1 MKDSVY
7 DSFGFEHKSGIL
19 MPISSLPCKYGI
31 GDFGSTCH
39 NFIDFLHAC
48 GQQCWQVLPL
58 NPTAYGDSPYQSP
71 SSFAGNPYFVSL
83 DILAKEGLL
92 TADELKDAEH
102 DSNEVDYG
110 WLFVNRYDTLRKAYA
125 RFVAPM
131 EYREFVKNN
140 KQWLDDY
147 ALFMALKVKFSYIPW
162 FSWAD
167 EYKYYDSA
175 KKHAREMDEE
185 CGFWKFVQFEFFKQW
200 EKVREYAEKNNV
212 KIIGD
217 MPIYVAHDSVDVWSN
232 SQQFL
237 LDKDL
242 NPTVVAGCPP
252 DGFSPD
258 GQLWGN
264 PIYDWAKMQK
274 TGFKWWIE
282 RIKHGLSLYDV
293 LRIDHFRGFAGYY
306 VVPFGDDTAKN
317 GHWEIGVGKL
327 LFDAVFKEIGR
338 AKIIAEDL
346 GFITDDVRE
355 LLSYTGFPGMK
366 VLQFAFFD
374 DDAEYLPRNY
384 KDENCIVYTGT
395 HDADATKEWCD
406 NLSGDT
412 KRRFVKECLNVIYN
426 NTDELDEVACNVDYN
441 DDVSDENKATNDAHL
456 EKKQAKNN
464 TCFDVKHTENDANV
478 DVVCN
483 EENSVE
489 NCVDEKNSAVYAMIM
504 LALKSKANL
513 AVIPLQDYMEIP
525 ARINRPSIPYGNWV
539 WRIRDKDLTEE
550 LKAKIL
556 QAATESGRSTIE

>member
-1 MKDSVY
+1 MY
-7 DSFGFEHKSGIL
+7 NNFGFVHKSGIL

-31 GDFGSTCH
+31 GDFGNACY
-39 NFIDFLHAC
+39 NFIDFLHAS

-83 DILAKEGLL
+83 VLLAEENLL
-92 TADELKDAEH
+92 TSDELKEAEH
-102 DSNEVDYG
+102 DSDEVDYG
-110 WLFVNRYDTLRKAYA
+110 WLFVNRYDILRKAYA
-125 RFVAPM
+125 RFVATDD
-131 EYREFVKNN
+131 YN
-140 KQWLDDY
+140 KFLNDNSRWLDDY
-147 ALFMALKVKFSYIPW
+147 ALFMALKVKFGYAPW
-162 FSWAD
+162 FSWES
-167 EYKYYDSA
+167 EYKYYDKA
-175 KKHAREMDEE
+175 KKHIRDFEEE
-185 CGFWKFVQFEFFKQW
+185 CGFWKFVQFKFFKQW
-200 EKVREYAEKNNV
+200 GKVREYAEKNAV
-212 KIIGD
+212 RIIGD

-232 SQQFL
+232 PTQFL
-237 LDKDL
+237 LDEDL

-274 TGFKWWIE
+274 SGFKWWIA
-282 RIKHGLSLYDV
+282 RIKHGLSLYNV

-306 VVPFGDDTAKN
+306 VVPFGEDTARN
-317 GHWEIGVGKL
+317 GHWEVGVGKL
-327 LFDAVFKEIGR
+327 LFDDVFKEIGR

-384 KDENCIVYTGT
+384 GDENCIVYTGT

-412 KRRFVKECLNVIYN
+412 KRRFVKECMNVVYKKE
-426 NTDELDEVACNVDYN
+426 DELDEVACSVDC
-441 DDVSDENKATNDAHL
+441 ENRVENNIQL
-456 EKKQAKNN
+456 ENN
-464 TCFDVKHTENDANV
+464 ERNNEKGAENSANETENCTEDMANV
-478 DVVCN
+478 ACD
-483 EENSVE
+483 EESD
-489 NCVDEKNSAVYAMIM
+489 DESDAFINHSAVLAMIM

-539 WRIRDKDLTEE
+539 WRIRDNDLTDE
-550 LKAKIL
+550 LKDKIL
-556 QAATESGRSTIE
+556 QATKESGRSTI